1 MSFPAFKFL
10 LWEFLFLFWNFVL
23 HSSMHL
29 ALGRLKGVSVR
40 KYHLREHKI
49 LHCTKKKVWCR
60 RRENIRSIAKIPF
73 CFVFH
78 SFETFQQLWTNKK
91 CNLLT
96 TFTWNV
102 SFMWFEIAE
111 IITPK
116 WEHYNTERNISVYC
130 TSSTSLLMTSVNQL
144 MEYPAFYLYSS

>member
-1 MSFPAFKFL
+1 MPPRLIVEDFVLKNGTFKLAAAVCTGRMTFPAFKFL
-10 LWEFLFLFWNFVL
+10 LWEFFFLFWIFIL
-23 HSSMHL
+23 HSSTHL

-60 RRENIRSIAKIPF
+60 RRENIRSIAKILF

-78 SFETFQQLWTNKK
+78 SFETFQQLWVIKK

-96 TFTWNV
+96 TFYMECQLCVIWN
-102 SFMWFEIAE
+102 SWDNNSQM
-111 IITPK
+111 
-116 WEHYNTERNISVYC
+116 RG
-130 TSSTSLLMTSVNQL
+130 L
-144 MEYPAFYLYSS
+144 